1 MRNRS
6 GGLMSSPK
14 LSMLGAGLVTV
25 WLVLAVALDVATRSS
40 TVALVPFFPFAA
52 LIASAVLP
60 ARATAVIAA
69 VVVVA
74 ALGAGWWDHTW
85 RDAPDQQQVRVV
97 HAVLVGAAAV
107 AIAAVRVRRE
117 REHVRVVK
125 AAEIAQRA
133 ILPNMPTRVASVAV
147 AARYVSASEEALVGG
162 DLYDY
167 CGDGART
174 RFLVGDVRGKGLDAT
189 EQAARVIRAHRQFA
203 ASGVDLTQVARSIS
217 AYLLPYL
224 DQEEFVTAML
234 VDASDP
240 ASLELVSCG
249 HPPPMLLDAHGD
261 ARLPDLPA
269 GLPLGLGRDYAS
281 VRVEWRPGDKLLLYT
296 DGLSEARDAAGDFLM
311 PTALAGTLRTRDLG
325 GALEGTLDA
334 VRRHAKGGHLAD
346 DLALVL
352 LENVAVA
359 DLPVSEP
366 PQSSLAD
373 AWLEN
378 RASMVPPDG
387 AGDAKRRPPP
397 AAPAK
402 SAP

>member
-1 MRNRS
+1 
-6 GGLMSSPK
+6 MSSPR
-14 LSMLGAGLVTV
+14 LPMLGAGLAAG

-40 TVALVPFFPFAA
+40 TVALVPLFPFAA
-52 LIASAVLP
+52 LIACAVLP
-60 ARATAVIAA
+60 VRVTAVIAGVA
-69 VVVVA
+69 VGA

-85 RDAPDQQQVRVV
+85 RDALDQQEIRVV
-97 HAVLVGAAAV
+97 NAVLVGTAAV
-107 AIAAVRVRRE
+107 VIAAVRVRRE
-117 REHVRVVK
+117 REHARLVRV
-125 AAEIAQRA
+125 AEIAQRA
-133 ILPNMPTRVASVAV
+133 ILPTMPTRIASVAV

-174 RFLVGDVRGKGLDAT
+174 RFLAVDVQGKGLDAT

-203 ASGVDLTQVARSIS
+203 SSVVDLAQVARSIS

-224 DQEEFVTAML
+224 DQEEFVTALL

-240 ASLELVSCG
+240 ESFELVNCG
-249 HPPPMLLDAHGD
+249 HPPPMLLDTHGN

-281 VRVEWRPGDKLLLYT
+281 VRAEWRPGHKLLLYT

-311 PTALAGTLRTRDLG
+311 PTALAETLGTQDLG
-325 GALEGTLDA
+325 RALEGTLQA
-334 VRRHAKGGHLAD
+334 VRRHAKGGHMAD

-352 LENVAVA
+352 LENVTGA
-359 DLPVSEP
+359 DSLASGRT
-366 PQSSLAD
+366 QSSLPD

-378 RASMVPPDG
+378 EVSTAPPAG
-387 AGDAKRRPPP
+387 AGEDGAKRRPQP

-402 SAP
+402 PAP